1 MADLD
6 AIFKAYDIRGITPDQ
21 LDAPAAR
28 AIGAAF
34 ARFVSS
40 QQGGAKRVLV
50 ARDMR
55 DSGAALVAAFPEGG
69 QAQGIDNADLGMA
82 HPDLLS
88 LSAGKPDRSEET
100 PGGKAESME
109 RKSRV

>member
-6 AIFKAYDIRGITPDQ
+6 AIVKAYDIRGITPDQ

-55 DSGAALVAAFPEGG
+55 DSGAELVAAFSEGV
-69 QAQGIDNADLGMA
+69 QAQGLDIVDLGMA
-82 HPDLLS
+82 STDLVYL
-88 LSAGKPDRSEET
+88 ARA
-100 PGGKAESME
+100 AERRVGNGWVS
-109 RKSRV
+109 KCSSRWTADQ